1 VPPRA
6 VTFDLWHTL
15 LYLAP
20 EDEDRYMERQMEL
33 GEQALARAIR
43 DSGAPDRSPAELRAA
58 FEVEYLRAVEASGR
72 GVTVTPARQVAL
84 AGGRTGRHPAVP
96 EYLEELAQLV
106 RATPFRVAPGALE
119 LLRSLSDDGYRL
131 AVVSNTVGE
140 PGALFRPL
148 LRSSGFDRYVRA
160 YAFSDEHPW
169 SKPAPEIFQ
178 AALASLGVQR
188 QDAVHVGD
196 GWSDLEG
203 ARRAGFRAGVL
214 FTGLKEYG
222 AKYRELFAST
232 QSRPSTPE
240 FEADT
245 LEGVGRIVRDLLPT
259 EAPGGAAEK

>member
-1 VPPRA
+1 VSPKA

-15 LYLAP
+15 LYLTPA
-20 EDEDRYMERQMEL
+20 EEDRYMERQMEL
-33 GEQALARAIR
+33 GERALVRAPR
-43 DSGAPDRSPAELRAA
+43 DSGAPDRLPRELRAA
-58 FEVEYLRAVEASGR
+58 FEAEYLAAVEAAGR

-84 AGGRTGRHPAVP
+84 AGERTGRHPSLP

-119 LLRSLSDDGYRL
+119 LLRSLSADGYRL
-131 AVVSNTVGE
+131 AVISNTVGE

-148 LRSSGFDRYVRA
+148 LRSSGCDRYLRT
-160 YAFSDEHPW
+160 YSFSDEHPW

-178 AALASLGVQR
+178 AALAPLGVQPH
-188 QDAVHVGD
+188 DAVHVGD

-203 ARRAGFRAGVL
+203 SRRAGFRAGIL

-232 QSRPSTPE
+232 QPRPTQSE

-245 LEGVGRIVRDLLPT
+245 LDGVGRIVRDLLPT
-259 EAPGGAAEK
+259 EATGGGAEK